1 MFDEIIACLDG
12 SPLAE
17 TILPLACGLAETG
30 EKNLA
35 LLRVVEDVEEL
46 GSEEKALHAIARQ
59 YSAELRFRISED
71 PGAAILTELQR
82 HPTAIAALAT
92 HGRTALAETLLGS
105 VALRIIRESNRPVI
119 TFRPPEPTNDAPK
132 KIRDIVLALDGGR
145 FSEQMIPYAAKA
157 AHLLSARLT
166 LIQAL
171 AIQSDRLPRSS
182 HLPPDILESAYLQR
196 KAAELR
202 MNGIDAQWEVLH
214 GEPAE
219 AICRHLNGSS
229 ETMLAM
235 TTHARSG
242 LSSVLFGSTAGA
254 CMRHAGVPLLLYWPH
269 S

>member
-1 MFDEIIACLDG
+1 MLDEIIACLDG

-17 TILPLACGLAETG
+17 TILPLARGLAETG

-35 LLRVVEDVEEL
+35 LLRVVENVEEL
-46 GSEEKALHAIARQ
+46 ASEEKALHAIARQ
-59 YSAELRFRISED
+59 YGAELRLRISED
-71 PGAAILTELQR
+71 AVAAILTELQR
-82 HPTAIAALAT
+82 HPKAIAALAT

-119 TFRPPEPTNDAPK
+119 TFCPLDPKKEAPK

-157 AHLLSARLT
+157 THLLSARLT

-171 AIQSDRLPRSS
+171 PIQLNPLPGNS

-196 KAAELR
+196 KAAELET
-202 MNGIDAQWEVLH
+202 NGIDAQWEVLH
-214 GEPAE
+214 GEPAA
-219 AICRHLNGSS
+219 AICRYLHGAS

-242 LSSVLFGSTAGA
+242 FRGALLGSTGAA